1 MTANITPFTIL
12 RAKIAAEMAAN
23 GTTHADA
30 AAFNSWLYSSWIDS
44 GFTGDFAC
52 LYQSDASAT
61 FSVGVRVAASGHK
74 VNVWWGDGTTNSY
87 TPSTSSNTTV
97 SKTYGTLAKRP
108 IVVLGRITAW
118 EGVLQAYGGRLW
130 SNLRSLTAL
139 VCGGCTLIGGSISEA
154 PAGLTYLVCWSCP
167 LIDGSI
173 SEAPSGLTTLDCGNC
188 PLIGGSISAAPAGLT
203 YLVCWGC
210 PLIDGSISEAPAGLI
225 YLSCG
230 GCSLIGGL
238 ISEAPAGLTALD
250 CAGCSLIGGSIS
262 EAPSGLTTLACGGC
276 PITYDTPGRV
286 WAPNFEYL
294 SVNPSETGIFTSAM
308 TDACIIDLSST
319 TFAGAKTINL
329 AGNCG
334 APTSAADDASDTL
347 LALGVTVNI
356 N

>member
-1 MTANITPFTIL
+1 MTANITPFAIL

-108 IVVLGRITAW
+108 IVVLGRITSW
-118 EGVLQAYGGRLW
+118 EGALQAYGGRLW

-139 VCGGCTLIGGSISEA
+139 VCAGCS
-154 PAGLTYLVCWSCP
+154 LV
-167 LIDGSI
+167 
-173 SEAPSGLTTLDCGNC
+173 
-188 PLIGGSISAAPAGLT
+188 GGSISAAPAGLT

-250 CAGCSLIGGSIS
+250 CVGCSLIGGSIS

-308 TDACIIDLSST
+308 TDACLIDLSST